1 MLGEATAAID
11 RFDEQAEAYLRS
23 VEGERCSIAEAGA
36 ITFSSHLAARSDV
49 LLHRLVTHVALT
61 GIAADLLGPDVRL
74 Y

>member
-1 MLGEATAAID
+1 MLGEATAAIN
-11 RFDEQAEAYLRS
+11 RFDEQADAYLRS

-49 LLHRLVTHVALT
+49 LHRLVTHVALT

>member
-1 MLGEATAAID
+1 MLGEATAAIN

-23 VEGERCSIAEAGA
+23 VEGERCSIAEAA

-49 LLHRLVTHVALT
+49 LHRLVTHVALT